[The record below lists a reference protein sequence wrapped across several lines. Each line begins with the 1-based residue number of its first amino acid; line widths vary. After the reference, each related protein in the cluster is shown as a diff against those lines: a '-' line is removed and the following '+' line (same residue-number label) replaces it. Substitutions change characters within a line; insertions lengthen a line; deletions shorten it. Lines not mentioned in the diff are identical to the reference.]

1 MPEDD
6 DTQYRIIRKG
16 TRPRRSTQPSTPR
29 ALAEGSGVVPVE
41 RQAVDDDP
49 RDPLATAPTASLL
62 PSPMPAA
69 TLPPPVGETVVPMR
83 TRAATLPSLSLDPTA
98 ARTASGSFRDGT
110 PIEFGNMTLRVRHH
124 GGVVHIELSDG
135 TRLSGSDAQACEL
148 AAVLLRAGARR

>member
-41 RQAVDDDP
+41 RQALDDG

-62 PSPMPAA
+62 PSPMPTA
-69 TLPPPVGETVVPMR
+69 TVPPPVTEPAVPMR
-83 TRAATLPSLSLDPTA
+83 TRAATLPSLSLDPSI
-98 ARTASGSFRDGT
+98 ARTATGSFRDGT